1 MLPALSTANVRALL
15 RTVMPLSQ
23 LTPDA
28 ARTLVTKHQKHKESE
43 LMNVYAEFDAKLI
56 LICLCQVTLDL

>member
-28 ARTLVTKHQKHKESE
+28 ARALVTKHQKHKESE
-43 LMNVYAEFDAKLI
+43 LMNVYAEFDAKPI

>member
-28 ARTLVTKHQKHKESE
+28 ARALVTKHQKHKESE

-56 LICLCQVTLDL
+56 LI

>member
-28 ARTLVTKHQKHKESE
+28 ARALVIKHQIHKESE
-43 LMNVYAEFDAKLI
+43 LTNVYAEFVAKLI
-56 LICLCQVTLDL
+56 LI